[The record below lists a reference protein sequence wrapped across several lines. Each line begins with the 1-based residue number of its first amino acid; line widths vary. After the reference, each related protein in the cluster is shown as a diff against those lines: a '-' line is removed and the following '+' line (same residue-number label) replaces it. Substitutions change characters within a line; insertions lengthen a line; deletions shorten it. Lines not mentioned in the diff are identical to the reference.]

1 MMSGYQSSS
10 DGVES
15 DMVRSTI
22 HSVQNVK
29 NTGAAQSDGVSLP
42 QSVVGFAP
50 LSSARPPV
58 SGVGADQASLPLVQE
73 AGGEEG
79 ELAVEP
85 LDSTVEPCLS
95 TDLMSEDSP
104 TRRSHIILWW

>member
-1 MMSGYQSSS
+1 MMSGYRSSS

-73 AGGEEG
+73 AGGEG
-79 ELAVEP
+79 G
-85 LDSTVEPCLS
+85 SS
-95 TDLMSEDSP
+95 QSSP
-104 TRRSHIILWW
+104 WTRLWNPVCPRI